1 MKQAIVKSNFSK
13 EIDFV
18 LNSFNPDKMTV
29 DFGFS
34 QKKLELKLST
44 FFYVAWF
51 IRKHKATLGLDES
64 LVYELINIL
73 IKVYRIFKGFKG
85 KSFINSS

>member
-1 MKQAIVKSNFSK
+1 MKQAIVKGNFSK

-34 QKKLELKLST
+34 QKKL
-44 FFYVAWF
+44 
-51 IRKHKATLGLDES
+51 
-64 LVYELINIL
+64 
-73 IKVYRIFKGFKG
+73 
-85 KSFINSS
+85 